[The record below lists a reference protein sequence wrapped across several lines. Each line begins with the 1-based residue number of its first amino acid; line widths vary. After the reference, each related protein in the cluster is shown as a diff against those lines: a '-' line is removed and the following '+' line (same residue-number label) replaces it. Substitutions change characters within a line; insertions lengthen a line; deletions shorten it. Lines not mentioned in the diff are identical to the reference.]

1 VYKCEYMTKAV
12 FTRWLFFFLLSNAI
26 LTVMK
31 VKIIIGLCVT
41 LLGSGTWLF
50 LRKGND
56 VPQYETV
63 RVMRKDIREEVAATG
78 SVAPAKTFNLQFENS
93 GMIKT
98 ITAKV
103 GDAVKSGAALASLDA
118 KDLETKVAQDEAA
131 LLQAQAKLAVAREGS
146 RPEDIEIAR
155 IALTSAKTALN
166 DAKANLD
173 AVTKKTENDLIDAYE
188 DGRIAFLN
196 NLLTLGNI
204 REDVRAIYLSPP
216 TKFSESDS
224 QAKNSFNTEYLA
236 TDAAY
241 TTAREYLEAMTVR
254 PARDVILSGLSNLS
268 AASSQMSKMLDLVN
282 RALAAT
288 DSVLATTKTT
298 IATDITN
305 LKTLLTAV
313 TDARSAITTT
323 EAVNAV
329 SLNIANTSHNTALAN
344 VEKAER
350 DLALKEAGT
359 RLSEMA
365 QFEAAVAQTRAQLA
379 ASRVALQKSQLF
391 APVDGVVTDVAI
403 EVGEIARAGTNA
415 VSLITQ
421 SGYQID
427 VNVPE
432 VDIPKVTIGSAADI
446 TLDAFGPDTHIAATV
461 LTIDPAQ
468 TQVEGVVYY
477 KVTVAFQ
484 DITNSI
490 RPGMTANVTIFGKEV
505 KNALT
510 IPQRSVETMD
520 SKKIV
525 RVLVGTI
532 PQEREV
538 TLGIRSAKG
547 DVEVLTGL
555 SEGEDVI
562 VFEKKK

>member
-1 VYKCEYMTKAV
+1 
-12 FTRWLFFFLLSNAI
+12 
-26 LTVMK
+26 MK
-31 VKIIIGLCVT
+31 VKVIIVT
-41 LLGSGTWLF
+41 CIILLGSGAWIF
-50 LRKGND
+50 LHKDNGT
-56 VPQYETV
+56 PQYETV
-63 RVMRKDIREEVAATG
+63 RVTRKDIREEVAATG
-78 SVAPAKTFNLQFENS
+78 SIAPAKTFNLQFENG
-93 GMIKT
+93 GMVKT
-98 ITAKV
+98 IIVKV
-103 GDAVKSGAALASLDA
+103 GDAVKSGAVLASLNA
-118 KDLETKVAQDEAA
+118 KDLETRVAQDEAA
-131 LLQAQAKLAVAREGS
+131 LLQAQAKFAVAREGS

-155 IALTSAKTALN
+155 GALASAKTALN

-173 AVTKKTENDLIDAYE
+173 AVAKKTENDLTDAYE

-216 TKFSESDS
+216 AKFSESDS
-224 QAKNSFNTEYLA
+224 QAKNSFNSEYLT
-236 TDAAY
+236 TDEAH
-241 TTAREYLEAMTVR
+241 TKARTHLGAMSASPSR
-254 PARDVILSGLSNLS
+254 SEILLALSELS
-268 AASSQMSKMLDLVN
+268 AAASQMSKMLDLTN

-288 DSVLATTKTT
+288 DSVLASTKTT

-323 EAVNAV
+323 EAANAV
-329 SLNIANTSHNTALAN
+329 SLNTANTSYNAALAN

-350 DLALKEAGT
+350 DLTLKEAGT
-359 RLSEMA
+359 RPSEIA
-365 QFEAAVAQTRAQLA
+365 QFEAAVAQARAQLA
-379 ASRVALQKSQLF
+379 SSRVALQKSQLIS
-391 APVDGVVTDVAI
+391 PISGVVTDVAI
-403 EVGEIARAGTNA
+403 EIGEIARVGTNA
-415 VSLITQ
+415 ISLITQ